1 MFFWAKKLAAY
12 ALMPLPICLLL
23 LIVGGILYWR
33 RRASPLGP
41 RLMLLAGVVLF
52 VASNIQV
59 SYWLIRPFENRY
71 PPMPELIAGKVPAEL
86 AACRYVVVL
95 GSGNGYSPGRSG
107 LAQLSQS
114 ASRRLTE
121 AVRILQVL
129 PDAKLLTSGPPEGSN
144 PSHATVLAR
153 AAFSLGVAPG
163 RIVLSENVR
172 DTEDESLAVKRLV
185 GDAPVALV
193 TTAWH
198 MPRAMTLFRH
208 AGVSVVACPAD
219 YLAQEN
225 PEWSWTDLLWD
236 IPALERSTAAV
247 RETLG
252 NIWIRLRGKG

>member
-12 ALMPLPICLLL
+12 GLMPLPLCLIFLL
-23 LIVGGILYWR
+23 VGGVVYWR
-33 RRASPLGP
+33 RRPSRIGP
-41 RLMLLAGVVLF
+41 GLMLLAGAVLLA
-52 VASNIQV
+52 ASNIQI

-71 PPMPELIAGKVPAEL
+71 PPIPELTAGNVPPDL

-121 AVRILQVL
+121 AVRILRVL
-129 PDAKLLTSGPPEGSN
+129 PNAKLLASGPPEGTN

-153 AAFSLGVAPG
+153 AAVSLGVDPG
-163 RIVLSENVR
+163 RIILSEQVR
-172 DTEDESLAVKRLV
+172 DTEDESLAVKREI

-198 MPRAMTLFRH
+198 MPRAMALFRH
-208 AGVSVVACPAD
+208 AGVNAVPCPAD
-219 YLAQEN
+219 YLAQN
-225 PEWSWTDLLWD
+225 NADWSWTDLLWD

-252 NIWIRLRGKG
+252 NLWIRLRGKG